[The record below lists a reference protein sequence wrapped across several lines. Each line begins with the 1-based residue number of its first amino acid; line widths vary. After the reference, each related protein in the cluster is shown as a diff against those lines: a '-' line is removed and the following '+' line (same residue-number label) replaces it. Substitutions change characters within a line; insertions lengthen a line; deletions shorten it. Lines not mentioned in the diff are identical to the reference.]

1 MEITPEGYIERLI
14 EISSKKDGC
23 LKEILHLTRTQS
35 ELINEDGLDGL
46 QKLIDDKQRMIEEIN
61 KADEDFNVYLTRLKQ
76 KLGVS
81 NLDEINDPKI
91 KGVKELQEI
100 IARIMK
106 LVGEISELEN
116 QNIIKAKNLLNDFG
130 SKIKSIN
137 EGKKVNN
144 AYNNSSAMVS
154 TSYYFDKKK

>member
-1 MEITPEGYIERLI
+1 
-14 EISSKKDGC
+14 
-23 LKEILHLTRTQS
+23 
-35 ELINEDGLDGL
+35 
-46 QKLIDDKQRMIEEIN
+46 MIEEIN
-61 KADEDFNVYLTRLKQ
+61 KADEDFNVYFTRLKQ